1 MLVGKIL
8 VGIHWKSQGSS
19 LQVIFD
25 ELNGIFQKYFLAS
38 NDKQIAS
45 ELDEKDL
52 NTSSKHSSINS
63 ISDYL
68 YLPLKICSNKHKQG
82 SPGGAAV

>member
-1 MLVGKIL
+1 MNLIAYF
-8 VGIHWKSQGSS
+8 KSTFGR
-19 LQVIFD
+19 
-25 ELNGIFQKYFLAS
+25 

-52 NTSSKHSSINS
+52 NTTSKHSSINN